1 MPTNSTTSWGS
12 APAAL
17 GPASASRPAW
27 AFHTAALAIYAEG
40 MLAAARRWLS
50 GSVAALRAAFEDR
63 RLRRVQLGWA
73 CSTAGEFV
81 SIIALGLFA
90 YRAGG
95 ATAVGVVAVVQMVPA
110 MLLSPVAGVLG
121 DRFRREL
128 VVIGA
133 DALRGTVMGLAAVAA
148 ASDAPVATVYV
159 LAAVLALGTHAYYP
173 SQTALVPLLAR
184 AADDVTAASAASSLL
199 RNASGLLA
207 PALAGLILL
216 IGSVTVLFVLSAGLF
231 VLGAAA
237 VAGIGRTDSVRS
249 APPMARVLDEVA
261 NGFRAAARDR
271 GIALVLGLFAAHGVA
286 RGAVGVLLVVVP
298 LELLDTGESGVAF
311 VNAAIGFGG
320 LLGAVATAA
329 LVGKRT
335 LAGPMAAGLAG
346 TGGALVVAGAVPAA
360 ALVVVCVTAVGV
372 GFALVSVVGS
382 TILVRSTRD
391 DVLARV
397 FGVLGTVRAG
407 AMALGSVVAPVL
419 VAVGGSRIALA
430 ATGAV
435 LVGVAVTAR
444 GGVLAL
450 DARAQV
456 PEPELRLLRAAA
468 VFAPIL
474 PVALERLAA
483 RLEPI
488 AVPSG
493 REIVHQGDAGEC
505 VYLVAEGR
513 LVIETDGRA
522 LEEIGASELFGEMAL
537 LRDAPRNATVRAVED
552 SRVLRLERSEFLAAV
567 TGHPVSSQQASDL
580 VSTRLQLR
588 RHILGEG

>member
-1 MPTNSTTSWGS
+1 
-12 APAAL
+12 
-17 GPASASRPAW
+17 
-27 AFHTAALAIYAEG
+27 
-40 MLAAARRWLS
+40 MLAVARRWLP
-50 GSVAALRAAFEDR
+50 GSMAALRAALEDR
-63 RLRRVQLGWA
+63 RLRHVQLGWA

-90 YRAGG
+90 YQAGG

-110 MLLSPVAGVLG
+110 MVLSPVAGVLG

-128 VVIGA
+128 VVVGA

-173 SQTALVPLLAR
+173 SQAALVPLLAR
-184 AADDVTAASAASSLL
+184 TADDVTAASAASSLL

-207 PALAGLILL
+207 PALAGLVLL
-216 IGSVTVLFVLSAGLF
+216 VGSVTALFVLSAGLF
-231 VLGAAA
+231 LLGAAA

-249 APPMARVLDEVA
+249 APPMGRVLDEVA
-261 NGFRAAARDR
+261 NGFRAVVRDR

-311 VNAAIGFGG
+311 MTAAVGFGG

-346 TGGALVVAGAVPAA
+346 TGGALLVAGAVPAA
-360 ALVVVCVTAVGV
+360 AFVVACMVAVGV

-407 AMALGSVVAPVL
+407 AMALGSVVAPAL
-419 VAVGGSRIALA
+419 VAVGGPRIALA

-435 LVGVAVTAR
+435 LVGVAATAR
-444 GGVLAL
+444 GGVRAL
-450 DARAQV
+450 DARSQV
-456 PEPELRLLRAAA
+456 PVFELRLLRTAP

-488 AVPSG
+488 AVPNG
-493 REIVHQGDAGEC
+493 QEIVHEGDAGDC

-513 LVIETDGRA
+513 LVVETDGRA
-522 LEEIGASELFGEMAL
+522 LEEISASELFGEMAL
-537 LRDAPRNATVRAVED
+537 LRDAPRNATVRAIED

-580 VSTRLQLR
+580 VSTRLELR
-588 RHILGEG
+588 RRILGEG

>member
-1 MPTNSTTSWGS
+1 
-12 APAAL
+12 
-17 GPASASRPAW
+17 
-27 AFHTAALAIYAEG
+27 
-40 MLAAARRWLS
+40 MLAVARRWLS
-50 GSVAALRAAFEDR
+50 CSVAALRAAFEDR

-73 CSTAGEFV
+73 CSMAGEFV
-81 SIIALGLFA
+81 SLVALGLFA

-110 MLLSPVAGVLG
+110 MLLSPIAGVLG

-128 VVIGA
+128 VVIGS
-133 DALRGTVMGLAAVAA
+133 DVLRGTAMGLAAVAA

-159 LAAVLALGTHAYYP
+159 LAAVLALGSQAFYP
-173 SQTALVPLLAR
+173 AQAALVPLLAR
-184 AADDVTAASAASSLL
+184 SAEDLTAASAASSLL
-199 RNASGLLA
+199 RNASALLA
-207 PALAGLILL
+207 PALAGLVL
-216 IGSVTVLFVLSAGLF
+216 IVGSVTVVFVLSAGLF
-231 VLGAAA
+231 MLGAAA
-237 VAGIGRTDSVRS
+237 VAGIGRTDTVRS

-298 LELLDTGESGVAF
+298 LELLHTGESGVAF
-311 VNAAIGFGG
+311 MSAAIGFGG

-346 TGGALVVAGAVPAA
+346 TGGALLVAGAVPAA
-360 ALVVVCVTAVGV
+360 ALVVGCMTAVGV

-397 FGVLGTVRAG
+397 FGVLGSVRAG
-407 AMALGSVVAPVL
+407 AMALGAVVAPAL
-419 VAVGGSRIALA
+419 VAVGGPRLALA

-435 LVGVAVTAR
+435 LVAVALTAR

-450 DARAQV
+450 DARSQV
-456 PEPELRLLRAAA
+456 PEPELRLLRAAP

-483 RLEPI
+483 KLEPI
-488 AVPSG
+488 AVPSE
-493 REIVHQGDAGEC
+493 REIVHQGDAGDC
-505 VYLVAEGR
+505 IYLVAEGR
-513 LVIETDGRA
+513 LVVETDGRV

-537 LRDAPRNATVRAVED
+537 LRDAPRNATVRAIED

-588 RHILGEG
+588 RRIIGEG